1 MAYNHGVR
9 VKEQATSLVA
19 PVTGT
24 AGLQVIIGT
33 APVNLAADPYKATNV
48 PMIAYSFSEAVE
60 QVGYS
65 DDFKNYTLCQSMDA
79 CFRVLN
85 VAPIILINVL
95 DPKKHKKANE
105 EQTVN
110 VEKMQATVKVAGILA
125 DTVEV
130 KANEATLTAGTD
142 YITTFD
148 DDGYLVITLTAGG
161 KGASAKTLTVNSTSI
176 DPTAV
181 KKRTPKIIFEHGK
194 RRKIYMPEIHEQ
206 WLHHIIVL
214 VLEPIITATA
224 YPYSCGSFPTR
235 GAHYGKRQ
243 IERWLLHDPKGTR
256 CFAKM
261 DIRHFY
267 DSIRLKILMK
277 ELAIRI
283 KDDWFLYII
292 GLCLQGFNKG
302 IPLGF
307 YISQWLANYLLEP
320 LDRLITEVLGLPK
333 LQRYMDDIVIF
344 ASSKKVLQRAIVE
357 IRKMLG
363 QRFKLKL
370 KHNYQVCKFYYEKG
384 KRKIGRAL
392 DFMGF
397 IFYRTK
403 TLIRK
408 NIMLSA
414 TRLAK
419 KMERSKE
426 ANRGYFHR
434 HIEAMLSYMG
444 WFTCTDTYDCYQSR
458 IKPYIHVGRLKKI
471 ISKIKRRQ
479 NHEGM
484 DQGKMLR
491 GAAGAAACG

>member
-1 MAYNHGVR
+1 MRKTHTEIHLRNEPEHGHKEYKYLYQQMLKDDVIRKAYKKLRKGKTKRKEIQYIDAHLDNEVQKMYDMILNTKPEGVD
-9 VKEQATSLVA
+9 VPHPE
-19 PVTGT
+19 
-24 AGLQVIIGT
+24 
-33 APVNLAADPYKATNV
+33 LAYK
-48 PMIAYSFSEAVE
+48 P
-60 QVGYS
+60 
-65 DDFKNYTLCQSMDA
+65 
-79 CFRVLN
+79 
-85 VAPIILINVL
+85 
-95 DPKKHKKANE
+95 
-105 EQTVN
+105 
-110 VEKMQATVKVAGILA
+110 
-125 DTVEV
+125 
-130 KANEATLTAGTD
+130 
-142 YITTFD
+142 
-148 DDGYLVITLTAGG
+148 
-161 KGASAKTLTVNSTSI
+161 
-176 DPTAV
+176 

-224 YPYSCGSFPTR
+224 YPYSCGSFPKR

-267 DSIRLKILMK
+267 DSIRLKILMR

-363 QRFKLKL
+363 QRFRLKL

-479 NHEGM
+479 KHEGM